1 MNFKVGN
8 ITVQLLC
15 QQGAAIGGCWNVT
28 LIGRKG
34 LNAPPH
40 TLCVVSEM
48 ILNLPPVGLL
58 SLFYGSPH
66 VGSCNAV
73 Q

>member
-1 MNFKVGN
+1 M
-8 ITVQLLC
+8 
-15 QQGAAIGGCWNVT
+15 T

-40 TLCVVSEM
+40 PLCVIVSEM
-48 ILNLPPVGLL
+48 ILNLPVGKPVGLL
-58 SLFYGSPH
+58 GLFNGSPH